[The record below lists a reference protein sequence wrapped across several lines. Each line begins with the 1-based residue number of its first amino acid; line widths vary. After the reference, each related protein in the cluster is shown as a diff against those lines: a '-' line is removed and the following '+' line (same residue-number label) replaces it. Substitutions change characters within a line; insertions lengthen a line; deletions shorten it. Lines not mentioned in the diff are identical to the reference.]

1 MNEAVKKQLFLFL
14 RLVVSFGLIGY
25 IFYSLSAEGKLSE
38 LPEYFSYANYWWFLA
53 AAMLFLG
60 LLVTGSYRWGMLL
73 KAQGIHL
80 SRSSVFMYYMIGMF
94 FNNFLPSTVGGDFVK
109 AYYLSRAT
117 GKTAGSFISVLMDR
131 LMGMGG
137 LCVVAVLACVLGG
150 KELWSNPRTH
160 DYALYIF
167 LIVGGVTGGLGLF
180 LLMAFNDWIM
190 NIFLKLARW
199 GKIGEKIKEFH
210 QAVYVYKGHGKV
222 LLQTLFISTVI
233 WIVIVLVSWMVYM
246 AFHTGGA
253 SPAYPIGEAVPA
265 VPAAL
270 TGASIP
276 SASTVPSDSA
286 GSPGYIAFI
295 PIRYFYIFLPVI
307 SVIMSL
313 PISFAGLGIREGVFM
328 ELFDTLPGISDVDA
342 LIISLTFYFIFLA
355 VSLLGGVIYI
365 FKDKLRMHRDII
377 FPAPIKLRDGEEK

>member
-1 MNEAVKKQLFLFL
+1 MKESIKKKLFLFL

-25 IFYSLSAEGKLSE
+25 IFYSLSKEGKLSE
-38 LPEYFSYANYWWFLA
+38 LPEYFAYANYWWLLA
-53 AAMLFLG
+53 AALLFLG
-60 LLVTGSYRWGMLL
+60 LLAAGSFRWGMLL

-80 SRSSVFMYYMIGMF
+80 SRISVFMYYMIGMF

-137 LCVVAVLACVLGG
+137 LCVVAVLACVFGG
-150 KELWSNPRTH
+150 KELWFNPRTH

-167 LIVGGVTGGLGLF
+167 LVVGGVTGGLGLF

-190 NIFLKLARW
+190 NLFLKLACW

-210 QAVYVYKGHGKV
+210 QAVYVYKGHWKV
-222 LLQTLFISTVI
+222 LLQTLLISTVI
-233 WIVIVLVSWMVYM
+233 WVVIILVSWMVYM

-253 SPAYPIGEAVPA
+253 VPA
-265 VPAAL
+265 VPAV
-270 TGASIP
+270 
-276 SASTVPSDSA
+276 SADSA
-286 GSPGYIAFI
+286 GTPGYIAFI

-307 SVIMSL
+307 SIIMSL
-313 PISFAGLGIREGVFM
+313 PISFAGLGIREAFFM
-328 ELFDTLPGISDVDA
+328 ELFATLHGISDVDA

-365 FKDKLRMHRDII
+365 FKDKLRMHRDINS
-377 FPAPIKLRDGEEK
+377 PLEK